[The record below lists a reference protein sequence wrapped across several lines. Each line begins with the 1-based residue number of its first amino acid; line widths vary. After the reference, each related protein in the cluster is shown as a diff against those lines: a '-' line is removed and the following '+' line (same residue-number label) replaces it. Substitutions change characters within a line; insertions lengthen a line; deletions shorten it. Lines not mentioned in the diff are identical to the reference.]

1 MPRKTPL
8 TLEQA
13 MRKAESYVGHKEKLL
28 WLLEKATRKADQH
41 YESLLAPWESFQILL
56 RLIRSWLAGKYC
68 APAGPILMAVA
79 AVIYFVSPFD
89 LIPDAIPV
97 LGFVDDASVI
107 TFVARTHM
115 GVISSFRK
123 WEISF
128 R

>member
-1 MPRKTPL
+1 MPKKTPL
-8 TLEQA
+8 TFQQA
-13 MRKAESYVGHKEKLL
+13 MRKAESYVGHKGRLL

-41 YESLLAPWESFQILL
+41 YESLLEPWESFQILL

-68 APAGPILMAVA
+68 APATSILMAVA

-89 LIPDAIPV
+89 LIPDTIPV

-107 TFVARTHM
+107 TLVARANIA
-115 GVISSFRK
+115 VISSFRN
-123 WEISF
+123 WEVSF